1 MLKPTILVL
10 VSSSALCLSVIAAE
24 TAYGEAILRIDNS
37 VSNVAQALQS
47 DVVDFPFRVGN
58 VGDAALTV
66 QVKPS
71 CGCTVAEYD
80 KTIEP
85 GKEGVIRAKLDTK
98 GMKGLVRKS
107 LTVLTNDPEHKSTT
121 LWISVNVETP
131 IDIFPEDRLYFQA
144 KPGET
149 KSFHLVLTSDESAA
163 FEVKKVTSS
172 RENIRVKCTSVQGTG
187 GKSSTHYLRVDVPC
201 DSLGAIS
208 GSITVE
214 TTHPKAPTLRIPVS
228 GIVRPRFELT
238 PPSASFGT
246 VKVDEKKELLLILSW
261 DEEGSMVK
269 TATGDKPYIAASMQ
283 TLEEGKVYLLRLQY
297 TGGAAKGILQGIVN
311 VETTNKSQPLLAVPF
326 VGRVE

>member
-131 IDIFPEDRLYFQA
+131 IDIFPQD
-144 KPGET
+144 K
-149 KSFHLVLTSDESAA
+149 
-163 FEVKKVTSS
+163 
-172 RENIRVKCTSVQGTG
+172 
-187 GKSSTHYLRVDVPC
+187 
-201 DSLGAIS
+201 IS
-208 GSITVE
+208 GSRQSRGKQSRST
-214 TTHPKAPTLRIPVS
+214 
-228 GIVRPRFELT
+228 
-238 PPSASFGT
+238 SF
-246 VKVDEKKELLLILSW
+246 
-261 DEEGSMVK
+261 
-269 TATGDKPYIAASMQ
+269 
-283 TLEEGKVYLLRLQY
+283 
-297 TGGAAKGILQGIVN
+297 
-311 VETTNKSQPLLAVPF
+311 
-326 VGRVE
+326 

>member
-66 QVKPS
+66 QVKTS

-107 LTVLTNDPEHKSTT
+107 LTVTTNDPEHKSTT

-131 IDIFPEDRLYFQA
+131 IDIFPQD
-144 KPGET
+144 K
-149 KSFHLVLTSDESAA
+149 
-163 FEVKKVTSS
+163 
-172 RENIRVKCTSVQGTG
+172 
-187 GKSSTHYLRVDVPC
+187 
-201 DSLGAIS
+201 IS
-208 GSITVE
+208 GSRQSRGKQSRST
-214 TTHPKAPTLRIPVS
+214 
-228 GIVRPRFELT
+228 
-238 PPSASFGT
+238 SF
-246 VKVDEKKELLLILSW
+246 
-261 DEEGSMVK
+261 
-269 TATGDKPYIAASMQ
+269 
-283 TLEEGKVYLLRLQY
+283 
-297 TGGAAKGILQGIVN
+297 
-311 VETTNKSQPLLAVPF
+311 
-326 VGRVE
+326 

>member
-131 IDIFPEDRLYFQA
+131 IDIFPQD
-144 KPGET
+144 K
-149 KSFHLVLTSDESAA
+149 
-163 FEVKKVTSS
+163 
-172 RENIRVKCTSVQGTG
+172 
-187 GKSSTHYLRVDVPC
+187 
-201 DSLGAIS
+201 IS
-208 GSITVE
+208 GSRQNRGRQSRS
-214 TTHPKAPTLRIPVS
+214 TL
-228 GIVRPRFELT
+228 F
-238 PPSASFGT
+238 
-246 VKVDEKKELLLILSW
+246 
-261 DEEGSMVK
+261 
-269 TATGDKPYIAASMQ
+269 
-283 TLEEGKVYLLRLQY
+283 
-297 TGGAAKGILQGIVN
+297 
-311 VETTNKSQPLLAVPF
+311 
-326 VGRVE
+326 

>member
-66 QVKPS
+66 QVKTS

-131 IDIFPEDRLYFQA
+131 IDIFPQD
-144 KPGET
+144 K
-149 KSFHLVLTSDESAA
+149 
-163 FEVKKVTSS
+163 
-172 RENIRVKCTSVQGTG
+172 
-187 GKSSTHYLRVDVPC
+187 
-201 DSLGAIS
+201 IS
-208 GSITVE
+208 GSRQSRGKQSRST
-214 TTHPKAPTLRIPVS
+214 
-228 GIVRPRFELT
+228 
-238 PPSASFGT
+238 SF
-246 VKVDEKKELLLILSW
+246 
-261 DEEGSMVK
+261 
-269 TATGDKPYIAASMQ
+269 
-283 TLEEGKVYLLRLQY
+283 
-297 TGGAAKGILQGIVN
+297 
-311 VETTNKSQPLLAVPF
+311 
-326 VGRVE
+326 

>member
-58 VGDAALTV
+58 VGDEALTV

-131 IDIFPEDRLYFQA
+131 IDIFPQD
-144 KPGET
+144 K
-149 KSFHLVLTSDESAA
+149 
-163 FEVKKVTSS
+163 
-172 RENIRVKCTSVQGTG
+172 
-187 GKSSTHYLRVDVPC
+187 
-201 DSLGAIS
+201 IS
-208 GSITVE
+208 GSRQSRGKQSRST
-214 TTHPKAPTLRIPVS
+214 
-228 GIVRPRFELT
+228 
-238 PPSASFGT
+238 SF
-246 VKVDEKKELLLILSW
+246 
-261 DEEGSMVK
+261 
-269 TATGDKPYIAASMQ
+269 
-283 TLEEGKVYLLRLQY
+283 
-297 TGGAAKGILQGIVN
+297 
-311 VETTNKSQPLLAVPF
+311 
-326 VGRVE
+326 

>member
-85 GKEGVIRAKLDTK
+85 GKEGVIRVKLDTK
-98 GMKGLVRKS
+98 GLKGLVRKS
-107 LTVLTNDPEHKSTT
+107 LTVLTNDPEHKATT

-131 IDIFPEDRLYFQA
+131 IDIFPQD
-144 KPGET
+144 K
-149 KSFHLVLTSDESAA
+149 
-163 FEVKKVTSS
+163 
-172 RENIRVKCTSVQGTG
+172 
-187 GKSSTHYLRVDVPC
+187 
-201 DSLGAIS
+201 IS
-208 GSITVE
+208 GSRQSRGRQSRST
-214 TTHPKAPTLRIPVS
+214 
-228 GIVRPRFELT
+228 
-238 PPSASFGT
+238 SF
-246 VKVDEKKELLLILSW
+246 
-261 DEEGSMVK
+261 
-269 TATGDKPYIAASMQ
+269 
-283 TLEEGKVYLLRLQY
+283 
-297 TGGAAKGILQGIVN
+297 
-311 VETTNKSQPLLAVPF
+311 
-326 VGRVE
+326 